1 MFISTIHSFESLE
14 MLKNSGIDA
23 VIIGIPCFS
32 IRHTIEVKLED
43 LFVWKKKCDELNI
56 KLYVNCLKF
65 VHENEI
71 GQLKN
76 TLSFLKEINVDGI
89 YYGDEGVLYEAIQ
102 LNMQDKLIY
111 QPETLVTSS
120 NDVNFYMSCGI
131 QAVSLAHELSL
142 EEICSIAS
150 KNQNVEVLI
159 HGYYSIMYSR
169 RPLIKNYFNA
179 IKKEID
185 LSKSYDLIEQT
196 RKDRMPIIQSEYGTT
211 VFSEHPKGSYFQFHR
226 LNSVGIRRFRID
238 SIFFDDAWC
247 ANVVESYINHTSL
260 FGYDDSWYNKESIL
274 RKDD

>member
-23 VIIGIPCFS
+23 VIIGIPSFS
-32 IRHTIEVKLED
+32 IRHTIEVKLDD
-43 LFVWKKKCDELNI
+43 LFVWKKKCDELNL

-65 VHENEI
+65 VHEQE
-71 GQLKN
+71 LER
-76 TLSFLKEINVDGI
+76 LKETLTVLKEYVDGI
-89 YYGDEGVLYEAIQ
+89 YYSDEGVLFEARE
-102 LNMQDKLIY
+102 LGMESLLIY
-111 QPETLVTSS
+111 QPETLVTNA
-120 NDVNFYMSCGI
+120 NDVSFYLSQGI
-131 QAVSLAHELSL
+131 QSVSLAHELSL

-150 KNQNVEVLI
+150 KNPNVEVLI

-179 IKKEID
+179 IEKEID
-185 LSKSYDLIEQT
+185 LTKSYDLIEQT
-196 RKDRMPIIQSEYGTT
+196 RKERMPIIQSEYGTT

-238 SIFFDDAWC
+238 SIFLDDAWC
-247 ANVVESYINHTSL
+247 ANVVESYINHTRL